1 MATYKINYSR
11 EFMDVDSNDKLFTNY
26 EEYDLDGVYD
36 TVEKALEVLREIG
49 GQIFGAFITPAEGY
63 LDPERKQ
70 LWVSDPCY
78 GDEVWKIIEA

>member
-1 MATYKINYSR
+1 MAYKINYSR

-36 TVEKALEVLREIG
+36 TVDEAMNTLREIG
-49 GQIFGAFITPAEGY
+49 GEIFGALIAPPEGN
-63 LDPERKQ
+63 LDPERHE

-78 GDEVWKIIEA
+78 GDELWKVIEA